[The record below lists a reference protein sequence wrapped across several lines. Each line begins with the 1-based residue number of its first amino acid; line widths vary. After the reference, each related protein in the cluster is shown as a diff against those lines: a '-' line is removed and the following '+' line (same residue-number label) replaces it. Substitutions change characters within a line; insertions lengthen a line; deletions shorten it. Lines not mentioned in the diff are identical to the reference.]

1 LVFAAS
7 VAEGAEPGAR
17 FSWVAVNHHDTGH
30 AHIRF
35 VLRGHQGST
44 RRRQSGILMHVH
56 LGSSAG
62 SGVLQLQLRSSA
74 SSGEQPPR
82 RQHLAH
88 EVRRGVLKFERG
100 WRAWL
105 KAMELHP
112 DIRKPPMA
120 ERRVAQQAERER
132 LARRLS
138 RTELER

>member
-1 LVFAAS
+1 
-7 VAEGAEPGAR
+7 
-17 FSWVAVNHHDTGH
+17 
-30 AHIRF
+30 
-35 VLRGHQGST
+35 
-44 RRRQSGILMHVH
+44 
-56 LGSSAG
+56 
-62 SGVLQLQLRSSA
+62 
-74 SSGEQPPR
+74 
-82 RQHLAH
+82 
-88 EVRRGVLKFERG
+88 VLKFERG